1 MRILLLLLLLS
12 TVSPISWS
20 QKTKVFGTVKDGL
33 SGEIL
38 PFVKVR
44 FLNSKIG
51 TTTDSIG
58 NYELD
63 TYYATD
69 TLLFYYIGYIT
80 VKKFI
85 VKDQEQRLDIALP
98 VAKADFEEVVVQAPD
113 EWPSTTL
120 HKKVIAN
127 KIINNKEKLESY
139 EYEVYNKVQVDVNNI
154 GEKFK
159 NLELVKRLDLVM
171 DYLDS
176 SDSGRSVLPVILSE
190 NVSDFYFRNNPK
202 MKKEVVKATRI
213 SGMENITINQFLG
226 DMYLDVN
233 IYDNYLSLFNKSFIS
248 PVANFARNYYKFYLT
263 DSAFIDN
270 KYCFQLKFKPKR
282 SGEATF
288 QGEMWIHDTTYAIKQ
303 FKANI
308 SPWVNINYVQD
319 LYIEHHFNQ
328 VAPEVWMLTSER
340 MIADLKLTKKTK
352 VYGFYGRRHS
362 TRTNYKINKKQEDEF
377 YRSDNTVEF
386 EEGALNRTSEYWANI
401 RHEPLSSQEKGIDK
415 MVDSLNNLR
424 FFKSLKNVL
433 YLATTGYYPFGKI
446 ELGSAFSLFS
456 VNQVEQLRFG
466 LALRTSNEFSHRIE
480 LGGNLAYGLRDE
492 KFKYG
497 GLIRVNVTQKPKKR
511 TMLRFYYNYDIEQ
524 IGQSPSAASVASTF
538 GTLLRTGPLDKL
550 TYVQRYGVDLEK
562 DVAKDIILFAGFEN
576 RQISPTNVSFQNYL
590 RPTNLPGV
598 YDTINKLTTSEITMR
613 FRWAKNEEFVSGYF
627 DRTSIRSKYPVLGL
641 QTVLGVK
648 DFLGADNNYQKFE
661 LIVEH
666 RTPVGIL
673 GRMNYGLN
681 IGYIN
686 GNAAYP
692 FLKVHEGNQSY
703 WLLTNAFNK
712 MNFLEF
718 VSDKYL
724 TAFIENHWDGFFLDR
739 APLLKKLKLRL
750 VTSARM
756 AYGTLSNRHEQVM
769 VFPSFIKQFGS
780 IPYVESSVGIENI
793 LKIGRVDLF
802 WRLTHRTPG
811 ESPIGVRF
819 RYYINF

>member
-1 MRILLLLLLLS
+1 MRILLILFVLITAPS
-12 TVSPISWS
+12 ISWS
-20 QKTKVFGTVKDGL
+20 QKTKVFGTVTDGL
-33 SGEIL
+33 TGEVL

-69 TLLFYYIGYIT
+69 TLMYYYMGYIT
-80 VKKFI
+80 VKRE
-85 VKDQEQRLDIALP
+85 VLKDQEQRIDVALP
-98 VAKADFEEVVVQAPD
+98 VARADFEEVVVQAPD
-113 EWPSTTL
+113 EWPSVTL

-127 KIINNKEKLESY
+127 KDINNKEKLESY

-154 GEKFK
+154 GDKFK
-159 NLELVKRLDLVM
+159 DRDLVKRLDLVM

-176 SDSGRSVLPVILSE
+176 SDSGRSYLPVILSE

-202 MKKEVVKATRI
+202 LKKEVVKATRV
-213 SGMENITINQFLG
+213 SGMENITLNQFLG

-233 IYDNYLSLFNKSFIS
+233 VYDNYLNLFNKSFIS
-248 PVANFARNYYKFYLT
+248 PVANFARGYYKFYLT
-263 DSAFIDN
+263 DTAYIDN
-270 KYCFQLKFKPKR
+270 HYCFQLKFKPKR
-282 SGEATF
+282 TGDATF
-288 QGEMWIHDTTYAIKQ
+288 EGEMWIHDTTYAVKQ

-319 LYIEHHFNQ
+319 LYIEHHFDQ
-328 VAPEVWMLTSER
+328 VAPEVWMLTSEK
-340 MIADLKLTKKTK
+340 MIADLKITKKTK
-352 VYGFYGRRHS
+352 VYGFFGRRNS
-362 TRTNYKINKKQEDEF
+362 TRTNYVINEKHEDEF

-386 EEGALNRTSEYWANI
+386 EDGALERSDEYWAKI
-401 RHEPLSSQEKGIDK
+401 RHEPLSPQEQGIDE

-424 FFKSLKNVL
+424 FFKSLKNIL
-433 YLATTGYYPFGKI
+433 YLATTGYYPLGKV

-456 VNQVEQLRFG
+456 FNQVEQFRFG

-480 LGGNLAYGLRDE
+480 LGGNAAYGLRDE

-497 GLIRVNVTQKPKKR
+497 GLIRVNVTKKPKKR
-511 TMLRFYYNYDIEQ
+511 TMLRMYYNYDIEQ

-550 TYVQRYGVDLEK
+550 TYVQRYGIDLEK
-562 DVAKDIILFAGFEN
+562 DVGKDVILFAGFEN
-576 RQISPTNVSFQNYL
+576 REITPTSISFQNYL
-590 RPTNLPGV
+590 RPTDTPGI
-598 YDTINKLTTSEITMR
+598 YDTVNKMVTSEITMR
-613 FRWAKNEEFVSGYF
+613 FRWAKNEEFISGYF
-627 DRTSIRSKYPVLGL
+627 DRTSIRSKYPVIGL

-648 DFLGADNNYQKFE
+648 DLLGADHTYQKFD
-661 LIVEH
+661 LIMEH

-673 GRMNYGLN
+673 GRMNYGVN
-681 IGYIN
+681 VGYIN
-686 GNAAYP
+686 GTAAYP

-718 VSDKYL
+718 VSDKYV

-739 APLLKKLKLRL
+739 VPLLKRLKLRL
-750 VTSARM
+750 VTSARA
-756 AYGTLSNRHEQVM
+756 AYGTLDSRHEEVM
-769 VFPSFIKQFGS
+769 VFPSFIRQFGD
-780 IPYVESSVGIENI
+780 IPYVEGSVGIENI
-793 LKIGRVDLF
+793 LKVGRVDLF
-802 WRLTHRTPG
+802 WRMTHRIPG
-811 ESPIGVRF
+811 QSPLGIRF